1 MPTWT
6 FREKIDGAQYDK
18 FFKSYN
24 DMQAWLAEHPEVE
37 QIPGR
42 IAPPAIDPIRAGI
55 TKPTQEFRERMKEI
69 KTYHDK
75 KYTKSTINEW

>member
-6 FREKIDGAQYDK
+6 FRCEDGKEFDK

-24 DMQAWLAEHPEVE
+24 DMQEWLTEHPEVE
-37 QIPGR
+37 QVPGR
-42 IAPPAIDPIRAGI
+42 IAPAAIDPIRAGI
-55 TKPTQEFRERMKEI
+55 TKPSQDFRERMKEI
-69 KTYHDK
+69 KTYHTK